1 MFLFIVRRLLVM
13 IPQLLLLSI
22 VIFLLAKAMPG
33 DAITGAF
40 MGNPDATPE
49 QAEKIRESYG
59 LNDPYIVQYGRWI
72 KNFVQGDMGMSFI
85 HQQPVTSILAGKL
98 SNTLLLGL
106 FTFIVS
112 YLIALPLGII
122 AGRWTDSFA
131 DKWIVGYNYV
141 AIATPGFV
149 FAIILLFIFSFVLGW
164 FPSGGSVDINVET
177 GTWTY
182 VLNRA
187 QHLVLPTL
195 SGALLATAGT
205 IQYLRN
211 EIIDIKSK
219 DFVKTARAKG
229 VPEGKVYTHHIL
241 RNALLPIAAFLGLEI
256 TGLIGGSI
264 FIETIFS
271 YPGLGQLFMQSI
283 SSRDFTVVSAL
294 VMISGAAVIMGT
306 MLSDIILNMIDPRI
320 RID

>member
-1 MFLFIVRRLLVM
+1 M
-13 IPQLLLLSI
+13 IPQLLLLSL
-22 VIFLLAKAMPG
+22 VIFFLAKAMPG
-33 DAITGAF
+33 DAVTGAF

-49 QAEKIRESYG
+49 QMEKIRESYG
-59 LNDPYIVQYGRWI
+59 LNDPWFVQYARWI
-72 KNFVQGDMGMSFI
+72 TKFVQGDMGMSFI

-98 SNTLLLGL
+98 GNTLLLGL

-122 AGRWTDSFA
+122 AGRWADSWA
-131 DKWIVGYNYV
+131 DRWVVGYNYLS
-141 AIATPGFV
+141 IATPSFV
-149 FAIILLFIFSFVLGW
+149 FAIILLFVFSFVLDW
-164 FPSGGSVDINVET
+164 FPSGGSVEISVEA
-177 GTWTY
+177 GTWDY
-182 VLNRA
+182 VMSKA

-195 SGALLATAGT
+195 AGAILATAGT

-211 EIIDIKSK
+211 EIIDVKRK

-229 VPEGKVYTHHIL
+229 VPEGSVYTRHIL
-241 RNALLPIAAFLGLEI
+241 RNSFLPIAAFLGLEI

-271 YPGLGQLFMQSI
+271 YPGLGQLFIQSI

-294 VMISGAAVIMGT
+294 VMISGAAVIVGT
-306 MLSDIILNMIDPRI
+306 MLSDIILSLVDPRI

>member
-1 MFLFIVRRLLVM
+1 M

-22 VIFLLAKAMPG
+22 VIFFLAKAMPG
-33 DAITGAF
+33 DAVTGAF

-59 LNDPYIVQYGRWI
+59 LNDPLFVQYGRWI
-72 KNFVQGDMGMSFI
+72 RGFAQGDMGMSFI

-98 SNTLLLGL
+98 SNTLLLGF

-122 AGRWTDSFA
+122 AGRWTESWA
-131 DKWIVGYNYV
+131 DKSIVGYNYL
-141 AIATPGFV
+141 AIATPGFI
-149 FAIILLFIFSFVLGW
+149 FAIIMLFVFSFVLGW
-164 FPSGGSVDINVET
+164 FPSGGSIDISVEV
-177 GTWTY
+177 GTWEY
-182 VLNRA
+182 VMSKAR
-187 QHLVLPTL
+187 HLVLPTL
-195 SGALLATAGT
+195 SGAILATAGT

-211 EIIDIKSK
+211 EIIDIKRK

-229 VPEGKVYTHHIL
+229 VPEGKVYTRHIL
-241 RNALLPIAAFLGLEI
+241 RNSLLPIAAFLGLEI

-294 VMISGAAVIMGT
+294 VMISGAAVIVGT
-306 MLSDIILNMIDPRI
+306 MLSDIILSMIDPRI